1 MKTKKTICKSKQP
14 ARLLK
19 TRVMDE
25 QTTRERILE
34 AARELF
40 AEMPYD
46 RVLISGIVKRAGIA
60 QGTFY
65 FHFETKQAVVHA
77 LADEMLGRLQR
88 VMDPVARDF
97 QTTIEFIA
105 KMMKEAPE
113 AVLPYQAIMRIF
125 DPETLFFEL
134 ETDPTKTFRTPLLD
148 TLIQLIRRDQCAG
161 IVPTDVDAA
170 ITARFIVSILDRIAR
185 DETREDPAFPVQD
198 LQEQSMLFLSR
209 ALHQL

>member
-1 MKTKKTICKSKQP
+1 MKTKKTIRKSKQP

-19 TRVMDE
+19 TRVIE
-25 QTTRERILE
+25 EKTTRERILE

-46 RVLISGIVKRAGIA
+46 KVVIRGIVKRAGIA

-88 VMDPVARDF
+88 VMDRVARDF

-105 KMMKEAPE
+105 NMIKEAPE
-113 AVLPYQAIMRIF
+113 AVLSYQAIMRIF
-125 DPETLFFEL
+125 DPQTLFFER
-134 ETDPTKTFRTPLLD
+134 ETTATTTFRTPLLD
-148 TLIQLIRRDQCAG
+148 TLIQLIRRDQRAG
-161 IVPTDVDAA
+161 IVATDVDAA
-170 ITARFIVSILDRIAR
+170 ITARFIVSIFDRIAR
-185 DETREDPAFPVQD
+185 DGTREDPAFPVQD
-198 LQEQSMLFLSR
+198 LQEQGMLFLSR

>member
-1 MKTKKTICKSKQP
+1 MKTKKTIRNSKQP

-19 TRVMDE
+19 TRVIE
-25 QTTRERILE
+25 EKTTRERILE
-34 AARELF
+34 SARELF

-46 RVLISGIVKRAGIA
+46 KVLIRGIVKRAGIA

-88 VMDPVARDF
+88 VMDRVARDF

-105 KMMKEAPE
+105 KMMMEAPE

-134 ETDPTKTFRTPLLD
+134 ETTPTKTFRTPLLD
-148 TLIQLIRRDQCAG
+148 TLTQLIRRDQCAG

-170 ITARFIVSILDRIAR
+170 ITARFIVNILDRIWR
-185 DETREDPAFPVQD
+185 DGTREDPAFPVQE
-198 LQEQSMLFLSR
+198 LQEQAMRFLSR

>member
-1 MKTKKTICKSKQP
+1 MKTKKTIRKSKQP

-19 TRVMDE
+19 TRVIE
-25 QTTRERILE
+25 EKTTRERILE

-46 RVLISGIVKRAGIA
+46 KVLISGIVKRAGLA

-65 FHFETKQAVVHA
+65 LHFDTKQAVVHA

-88 VMDPVARDF
+88 VMDRVARDF

-105 KMMKEAPE
+105 TMMKVAPE

-134 ETDPTKTFRTPLLD
+134 ETTPTKIFRTPLLD

-170 ITARFIVSILDRIAR
+170 ITARFIVSILDRIGR
-185 DETREDPAFPVQD
+185 DETREDPAFQVQD
-198 LQEQSMLFLSR
+198 LQEQAMLFLSR

>member
-1 MKTKKTICKSKQP
+1 MKTKKTIRKSKQP

-19 TRVMDE
+19 TRVMEE

-40 AEMPYD
+40 AEVPYD
-46 RVLISGIVKRAGIA
+46 KVLISGIVKRAGIA

-65 FHFETKQAVVHA
+65 FHFDTKQAVVHA

-88 VMDPVARDF
+88 VMDRVARDF

-125 DPETLFFEL
+125 DPQTLFFER
-134 ETDPTKTFRTPLLD
+134 EITATTTFRTPLLD
-148 TLIQLIRRDQCAG
+148 TLIQLIRRDQRAG
-161 IVPTDVDAA
+161 IVATDVDAA
-170 ITARFIVSILDRIAR
+170 ITARFIVSIFDRIAR
-185 DETREDPAFPVQD
+185 DGTREDPAFPVQN
-198 LQEQSMLFLSR
+198 LQEQAMRFFSR